1 VGILHGSTPPFRSI
15 LCLVPMAACSCFST
29 AAIFYSN
36 STSCFDACMPGCAD
50 VFCCVEQSFNCS
62 TTFSTSCNRCSF
74 MDVLS
79 SKAFI
84 YAAILAGVAAA
95 WVRVDLGGAI
105 SFTFALSS
113 CAAIRAT
120 RSSTILSRCSVL
132 SCCSLFISF

>member
-1 VGILHGSTPPFRSI
+1 VGILHGSTPPLRSI
-15 LCLVPMAACSCFST
+15 LCFVPMAACSCFST
-29 AAIFYSN
+29 AAIFCSN
-36 STSCFDACMPGCAD
+36 STSCFDVWVPGLAD
-50 VFCCVEQSFNCS
+50 VFCYVEQSFNCS
-62 TTFSTSCNRCSF
+62 TTVSTSSKRFSF

-79 SKAFI
+79 SNALS
-84 YAAILAGVAAA
+84 YAATLAGVAAA

-105 SFTFALSS
+105 SCTFALSS